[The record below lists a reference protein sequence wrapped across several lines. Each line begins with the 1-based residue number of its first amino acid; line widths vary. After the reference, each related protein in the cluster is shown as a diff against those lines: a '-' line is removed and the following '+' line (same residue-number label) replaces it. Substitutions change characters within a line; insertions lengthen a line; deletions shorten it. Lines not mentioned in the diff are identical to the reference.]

1 MAENEAGKKLEPIYK
16 ESYIY
21 ISSRNVS
28 LIKKQESSTLHQKKG
43 LKKKRKERK
52 WKIFEASICNVYLFY
67 LID

>member
-43 LKKKRKERK
+43 LKKKRGKK
-52 WKIFEASICNVYLFY
+52 GNGKYLKQVFVMFICF
-67 LID
+67 I

>member
-21 ISSRNVS
+21 ISSRNIS

-43 LKKKRKERK
+43 LKKKEERKEMEN
-52 WKIFEASICNVYLFY
+52 I
-67 LID
+67 